1 MKLWKKAALL
11 MALCMALSLLAAC
24 GGDAGQDDKDS
35 NDKATVENQQNDDG
49 KEEDKK
55 QDETEAVLVP
65 EEEYVLIS
73 ESSSKFAD
81 NYFYDDQGRIAKVEE
96 YYDGKL
102 KYNVLYSYEEGADG
116 TVICNAIHYFANGAD
131 DRGRLYEQTDEFIYD
146 SQGLLLKETV
156 YSRGEKRRYEY
167 STEYAYD
174 DQGRLIQQWG
184 YKNGSDSEAE
194 LVDMLEYIYDDQ
206 GRLDRKNV
214 YIKSTTEMSYYWDY
228 GYNEKGEN
236 DYYVQLKPD
245 GTRYGYGFD
254 EGTPAPEGPTHAW
267 EYRYHDNGT
276 VRLAEQKRLDLGNT
290 ICTEKY
296 DEYGM
301 LISVR
306 DEKTGNTNT
315 LEYAPLS
322 QAPCVEQ

>member
-1 MKLWKKAALL
+1 MSKLHIKKGDMVYVIAGDNRGQQGKVLSVDAAKNR
-11 MALCMALSLLAAC
+11 AI
-24 GGDAGQDDKDS
+24 
-35 NDKATVENQQNDDG
+35 VEGVN
-49 KEEDKK
+49 
-55 QDETEAVLVP
+55 
-65 EEEYVLIS
+65 
-73 ESSSKFAD
+73 
-81 NYFYDDQGRIAKVEE
+81 
-96 YYDGKL
+96 
-102 KYNVLYSYEEGADG
+102 
-116 TVICNAIHYFANGAD
+116 IC
-131 DRGRLYEQTDEFIYD
+131 
-146 SQGLLLKETV
+146 K
-156 YSRGEKRRYEY
+156 
-167 STEYAYD
+167 
-174 DQGRLIQQWG
+174 
-184 YKNGSDSEAE
+184 
-194 LVDMLEYIYDDQ
+194 
-206 GRLDRKNV
+206 
-214 YIKSTTEMSYYWDY
+214 
-228 GYNEKGEN
+228 KGEN

-322 QAPCVEQ
+322 QAPRVEQ